1 MNKEN
6 LEMDS
11 SSQNEVEQQTP
22 DYSKVPNNLNIIGVK
37 PKGELICFGGV

>member
-22 DYSKVPNNLNIIGVK
+22 DYSKVPNNLK